1 MPAPRRTAQPFAR
14 APPTVAETM
23 TADRTPGPKPALTRP
38 IRRLLIANRGEIA
51 IRIARTAAELGIHT
65 VAVHS
70 LDDARALHV
79 RKADESIALGAEGPA
94 AYLDIDA
101 IIEAARAAGCD
112 AIHPGYGFLS
122 ERAAFAQ
129 RCTDAD
135 RVFVGPSARTL
146 ALFGDKAAARS
157 HALRCG
163 VPVLSGTEQA
173 ATPADARALL
183 ERLGSGGA
191 LMLKAVA
198 GGGGRGLRVVSSAD
212 ELDDAWARCASEARA
227 SFGDDALYVE
237 QLMPRA
243 RHVEVQVA
251 GDGTHA
257 VHLWEREC
265 TLQRQRQKLVEYAPA
280 PGLAPAVRDRL
291 LAAAL
296 RMARE
301 ASLANLATFEFL
313 VDADGAGRNDG
324 SFAFVEANPRLQV
337 EHTVTEELLGLDLV
351 RLQLML
357 AQGTP
362 LAQLGLVR
370 PPALPTGCAMQVR
383 INLETMNP
391 DATARPSLGTLT
403 AYEPPSGR
411 GVRVDGCGYAGWRT
425 GLRFDSL
432 LAKLIVRVDSGG
444 LAQAC
449 AKAQR
454 ALSECRIEG
463 VATNLPFLAALLDE
477 PEVRAGRVHTRFVE
491 ERIATLLERAGRSM
505 PQRFAQQGAVA
516 DAGAAAPA
524 PAEPSAGA
532 GSPSGAA
539 PADPAAGTATDG
551 LVPLAAPMQGTVLV
565 VAVAEGDDVRRGQ
578 ALLVL
583 DAMKMEHPVAAPRAG
598 RLRRIEVAVGDT
610 VVEGDP
616 LAWLEP
622 ADGPEAALPEPA
634 PADPD
639 AIRADLAEVLAR
651 QAATRDAARP
661 EAVAKRHDGGRRTA
675 RENIDAV
682 CDPGSFVEYGSLVVA
697 ARRQRSPLEELVAR
711 TPADGL
717 VMGIGRVN
725 GELFDDERA
734 RCVAMA
740 YDYSVLAGTQGL
752 KNHEK
757 KDRMLE
763 LAHRWRLPVV
773 LFAEGGGGRPGDTD
787 RVVAAQLNTRAFE
800 LFGRLSGLVPLVGV
814 VSGRCF
820 AGNAVLAGC
829 CDVIV
834 ATRDANLGMG
844 GPAMIEGGGLGVF
857 QPEQVGPMSVQVPNG
872 VVDLLADDEADAARL
887 ARRYLSYFQGA
898 VADWTCADPRRLRG
912 LVPENRLRVYDV
924 RTVVEALADTGSVL
938 ELRPHFGPGMVTALV
953 RIEGRPVALI
963 ANNPQHRSGAID
975 SDGADKAARFM
986 QLADAFDLP
995 VLTLIDTPGN
1005 MVGPEAETTAL
1016 VRHCCRL
1023 YVTGANLTVPVIS
1036 VVLRKGYGLGAQG
1049 MAGGSFAAPARI
1061 VAWPTGEFGGMGLEG
1076 AVKLAWRHELAAI
1089 GDPAERRA
1097 EYERRVAQLYEQ
1109 GKALSTASL
1118 FEIDDVI
1125 DPADTRREIVAQLR
1139 AMPTPPRREGKK
1151 RPFVDTW

>member
-1 MPAPRRTAQPFAR
+1 
-14 APPTVAETM
+14 M
-23 TADRTPGPKPALTRP
+23 TADRIPGPRPALTRP
-38 IRRLLIANRGEIA
+38 IRRLLIANRGEVA

-70 LDDARALHV
+70 RDDTASLHV
-79 RKADESIALGAEGPA
+79 HKADEVVPLSGEGPG
-94 AYLDIDA
+94 AYLDA
-101 IIEAARAAGCD
+101 EAMVAAARAAGCD
-112 AIHPGYGFLS
+112 AIHPGDGFLS

-129 RCTDAD
+129 ACADAD
-135 RVFVGPSARTL
+135 LVFVGPAARTL
-146 ALFGDKAAARS
+146 ALFGDKASARA

-163 VPVLSGTEQA
+163 VPVLPGTERA

-183 ERLGSGGA
+183 ERLGEGGA

-198 GGGGRGLRVVSSAD
+198 GGGGRGMRLVRSAA
-212 ELDDAWARCASEARA
+212 EIDDAWARCASEARA
-227 SFGDDALYVE
+227 SFGDEALYVE

-251 GDGTHA
+251 GDGSHA

-265 TLQRQRQKLVEYAPA
+265 TLQRQRQKLVAYAPA

-301 ASLANLATFEFL
+301 AGLANLATFEFL
-313 VDADGAGRNDG
+313 VDAETAGRNDG
-324 SFAFVEANPRLQV
+324 SFAFIEANPRLQF
-337 EHTVTEELLGLDLV
+337 EHPVTEELLGLDLL

-357 AQGTP
+357 AQGSA

-370 PPALPTGCAMQVR
+370 PPALPTGCVLQLQV
-383 INLETMNP
+383 NLETMNP

-411 GVRVDGCGYAGWRT
+411 GVRVDGCGYAGWHA

-432 LAKLIVRVDSGG
+432 LGKLVVRVDSGG
-444 LAQAC
+444 LPQAG

-454 ALSECRIEG
+454 AVSECRIEG
-463 VATNLPFLAALLDE
+463 VATNLPFLAALLEE
-477 PEVRAGRVHTRFVE
+477 PAVRSGRVHTRFVE
-491 ERIATLLERAGRSM
+491 EGIAPLLERAARGTRPRF
-505 PQRFAQQGAVA
+505 PQGMGGNPPVVATGAPAPPETPTVPSPTVTAA
-516 DAGAAAPA
+516 DRPSAAPA
-524 PAEPSAGA
+524 AGDA
-532 GSPSGAA
+532 
-539 PADPAAGTATDG
+539 
-551 LVPLAAPMQGTVLV
+551 PLALPAPMQGTVV
-565 VAVAEGDDVRRGQ
+565 EVSVQEGDDVRRGQ
-578 ALLVL
+578 QLLVL
-583 DAMKMEHPVAAPRAG
+583 EAMKMEHPVTAAQAG
-598 RLRRIEVAVGDT
+598 RVRRLEAAVGAT
-610 VVEGDP
+610 VVEGAP
-616 LAWLEP
+616 LAWLDPAEEREATP
-622 ADGPEAALPEPA
+622 ADAPA
-634 PADPD
+634 ADPD
-639 AIRADLAEVLAR
+639 TIRPDLAEVLAR

-661 EAVAKRHDGGRRTA
+661 EAVARRHDQGRRTA
-675 RENIDAV
+675 RENIEAV

-697 ARRQRSPLEELVAR
+697 ARRQRSPLDELIAR

-725 GELFDDERA
+725 GERFGDERA
-734 RCVAMA
+734 RVVAMA
-740 YDYSVLAGTQGL
+740 YDYTVLAGTQGL

-763 LAHRWRLPVV
+763 LAQRWRLPVV

-829 CDVIV
+829 CDVII
-834 ATRDANLGMG
+834 ATRNANLGMG
-844 GPAMIEGGGLGVF
+844 GPAMIEGGGLGTF
-857 QPEQVGPMSVQVPNG
+857 TPEQVGPMAVQAANG

-887 ARRYLSYFQGA
+887 ARQYLSYFQGP
-898 VADWTCADPRRLRG
+898 VEDWRCADPRGLRA

-924 RTVVEALADTGSVL
+924 RTVIAALADTGSVL
-938 ELRPHFGPGMVTALV
+938 ELRPGFGPGMVTALV
-953 RIEGRPVALI
+953 RIEGRPLALI
-963 ANNPQHRSGAID
+963 ANNPLHRSGAID

-1005 MVGPEAETTAL
+1005 LVGPEAETTAL

-1023 YVTGANLTVPVIS
+1023 YVTGASLTVPVIS

-1076 AVKLAWRHELAAI
+1076 AVRLAWRHELAAI
-1089 GDPAERRA
+1089 EDPAERRA

-1109 GKALSTASL
+1109 GQALSTASL

-1139 AMPTPPRREGKK
+1139 AMPVAPRREGKK

>member
-1 MPAPRRTAQPFAR
+1 M
-14 APPTVAETM
+14 TV
-23 TADRTPGPKPALTRP
+23 DRIPGPKPALTRP
-38 IRRLLIANRGEIA
+38 IRRMLIANRGEIA
-51 IRIARTAAELGIHT
+51 IRIARSAAELGIHT
-65 VAVHS
+65 VAIHS

-79 RKADESIALGAEGPA
+79 HKADEAIALAAEGPA
-94 AYLDIDA
+94 AYLDAEA
-101 IIEAARAAGCD
+101 IVEAARSSGCD

-122 ERAAFAQ
+122 ERATFAQ
-129 RCTDAD
+129 HCTDAD
-135 RVFVGPSARTL
+135 LVFVGPHARTL

-163 VPVLSGTEQA
+163 VPVLSGTEQP

-183 ERLGSGGA
+183 ERLGNGGA
-191 LMLKAVA
+191 LMLKAVS
-198 GGGGRGLRVVSSAD
+198 GGGGRGMRVVRSAA
-212 ELDDAWARCASEARA
+212 EIDDAWARCASEARA

-251 GDGTHA
+251 GDGAHA

-265 TLQRQRQKLVEYAPA
+265 TLQRQRQKLIEYAPA

-291 LAAAL
+291 LAAAQ

-313 VDADGAGRNDG
+313 VDADAAGRNDG

-383 INLETMNP
+383 INLETMNA

-491 ERIATLLERAGRSM
+491 ERIEALLERAGRGT
-505 PQRFAQQGAVA
+505 PQRFAHG
-516 DAGAAAPA
+516 GAAAAIEVAATPPA
-524 PAEPSAGA
+524 PGEPRPAA
-532 GSPSGAA
+532 ASPAA
-539 PADPAAGTATDG
+539 PSPAAAAAVATATADPAAAG
-551 LVPLAAPMQGTVLV
+551 LLPLPAPMQGTVLT
-565 VAVAEGDDVRRGQ
+565 VAVGEGDDVRRGQ
-578 ALLVL
+578 TLMVL
-583 DAMKMEHPVAAPRAG
+583 DAMKMEHPVIAPQAG
-598 RLRRIEVAVGDT
+598 RVRRIAVAAGAT
-610 VVEGDP
+610 VVGGDP

-622 ADGPEAALPEPA
+622 ADGPDAGAPQAEPS
-634 PADPD
+634 DPD
-639 AIRADLAEVLAR
+639 AIRPDLAEVLAR
-651 QAATRDAARP
+651 QAAARDAARP
-661 EAVAKRHDGGRRTA
+661 EAVARRRDGGRRTA

-697 ARRQRSPLEELVAR
+697 ARRQRSPLDELVAR

-725 GELFDDERA
+725 GGLFDDERA

-740 YDYSVLAGTQGL
+740 YDYTVLAGTQGL

-763 LAHRWRLPVV
+763 LASRWRLPVV

-800 LFGRLSGLVPLVGV
+800 LFGRLSGLVPLVGI

-857 QPEQVGPMSVQVPNG
+857 RPEEVGPMSAQVPNG

-887 ARRYLSYFQGA
+887 ARRYLSYFQGS
-898 VADWTCADPRRLRG
+898 VADWSCTDQRRLRS
-912 LVPENRLRVYDV
+912 LVPEHRLRVYDV

-938 ELRPHFGPGMVTALV
+938 ELRPRFGPGMVTALV

-963 ANNPQHRSGAID
+963 ANNPMHRSGAID

-995 VLTLIDTPGN
+995 ILTLIDTPGN
-1005 MVGPEAETTAL
+1005 MVGPQAETTAL

-1023 YVTGANLTVPVIS
+1023 YVTGASLTVPVIS

-1076 AVKLAWRHELAAI
+1076 AVTLAWRHELAAI
-1089 GDPAERRA
+1089 EDPVERRA
-1097 EYERRVAQLYEQ
+1097 EYDRRVAQLYEQ

-1125 DPADTRREIVAQLR
+1125 DPADTRHEIVAQLR
-1139 AMPTPPRREGKK
+1139 AMPPPPRREGKK